1 MSAEITVSLYCA
13 TCGQGDFENNG
24 NKSWIKC
31 KNCGRE
37 YPGGIDELATFNQ
50 NQIQDAAEEVGQQL
64 IDDFAKRLEKT
75 FSGNK
80 FIKFKRR

>member
-1 MSAEITVSLYCA
+1 MSTKITVSLYCA
-13 TCGQGDFENNG
+13 TCGQADFEHNE

-75 FSGNK
+75 FRGNK